1 MHISD
6 GGAVHGAC
14 GGAAGGGRGGAE
26 RGLDRLDHKR
36 RGGGREDSCGNGHGN
51 GSSRQRPYRDDAGA
65 EGGFKEGACHG
76 GGERGGIQLPVVLP
90 ADRSARGDG
99 GGSAAASD
107 SADSALGR
115 AQRAGFGIPPSAAQ
129 VSARFEDFEE
139 EI

>member
-6 GGAVHGAC
+6 GGAVNGAC

-26 RGLDRLDHKR
+26 RG
-36 RGGGREDSCGNGHGN
+36 GGRDDSCGNIHGN

-76 GGERGGIQLPVVLP
+76 GGEP

-99 GGSAAASD
+99 VGSAAASD
-107 SADSALGR
+107 SSDSALGR
-115 AQRAGFGIPPSAAQ
+115 AQRAGLGIPPSAGP
-129 VSARFEDFEE
+129 VRFEDLEE